1 MLGILRKNF
10 TVAGCSV
17 RDTYQ
22 MRLEGPGPNENR
34 HGCGYLFV
42 V

>member
-17 RDTYQ
+17 RDTYKI
-22 MRLEGPGPNENR
+22 RLEGLGPSENG
-34 HGCGYLFV
+34 HGCGYQFV